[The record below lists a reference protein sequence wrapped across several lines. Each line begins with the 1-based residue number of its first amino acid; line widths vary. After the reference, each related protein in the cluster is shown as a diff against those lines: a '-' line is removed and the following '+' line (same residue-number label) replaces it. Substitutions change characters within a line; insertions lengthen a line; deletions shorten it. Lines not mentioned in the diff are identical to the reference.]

1 MTCNKCQPMDEEL
14 ERVSEKIVMRRHG
27 HGRASESPGKSPN
40 ESRRFGFLL
49 VLAVT
54 PAFRAFSCIPS
65 SLEELKN
72 WLHGVSCFPSSR

>member
-1 MTCNKCQPMDEEL
+1 MDEEL

-27 HGRASESPGKSPN
+27 HGSAFESPGKYPN
-40 ESRRFGFLL
+40 ESHRFYFLL
-49 VLAVT
+49 GCAATL
-54 PAFRAFSCIPS
+54 AFRPFSYIPS